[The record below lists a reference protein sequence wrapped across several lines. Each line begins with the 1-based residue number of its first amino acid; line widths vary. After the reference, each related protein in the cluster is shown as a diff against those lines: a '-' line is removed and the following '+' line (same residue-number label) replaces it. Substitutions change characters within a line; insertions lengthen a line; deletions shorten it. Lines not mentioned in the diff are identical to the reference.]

1 MVFHAIVVRV
11 PRYTSLI
18 LNSPGILT
26 CDDWNGTIGG
36 VVAVE
41 VQGNTVINTG
51 ASIDA
56 TGKGFRG
63 GSIVGDNVTS
73 FGVNNVSTT
82 DNTKGAEKGESV
94 AGYQIDYDFGVEDM
108 EDGAAANGGGGA
120 CAHNGGGGGGANA
133 AQTQIIGM
141 DMESQILQV
150 LIEFS
155 LGIR

>member
-108 EDGAAANGGGGA
+108 EEALLQTVVVELAHTMAAAA
-120 CAHNGGGGGGANA
+120 A
-133 AQTQIIGM
+133 AQMQHKTQIIGM

-150 LIEFS
+150 LI
-155 LGIR
+155 GI